1 MKGEKGAPRVGSL
14 RLPSA
19 SRAARERQHVER
31 SAHSTVEARARRP
44 RFAGSGFGSSP
55 TRARVGHLDL
65 RVRRVS
71 TVLCLSVSPRG
82 ARARGLAWRGCGLS
96 GPPHCG
102 LESNRVST
110 SAKNKS
116 LRKCESVRPYA
127 DGRGCFRAC
136 AALCALR
143 LRRRSDLRR
152 VSCARVH
159 ENRTYYASTLGNSR
173 VVLMRACESAT
184 NLVHRNCACAMVIM
198 RPVLLRVRRG
208 HLSAARASMRASWK
222 VAQGG
227 ERTPLL
233 YFRWG
238 PAVRRPSGCP

>member
-71 TVLCLSVSPRG
+71 TVSQSRRG
-82 ARARGLAWRGCGLS
+82 GRGLAGWRGVGV
-96 GPPHCG
+96 
-102 LESNRVST
+102 VSPVHRT
-110 SAKNKS
+110 AVSKRTGFSTPLKKN
-116 LRKCESVRPYA
+116 LCESVIVS
-127 DGRGCFRAC
+127 RAC
-136 AALCALR
+136 SLVRAAASLR
-143 LRRRSDLRR
+143 PPSR
-152 VSCARVH
+152 VVRSCAR

-173 VVLMRACESAT
+173 VVLIGEHANPLRISCTETAHVPWLSCGPFYFECVGAT
-184 NLVHRNCACAMVIM
+184 C
-198 RPVLLRVRRG
+198 PLRVLRCVLAGR
-208 HLSAARASMRASWK
+208 
-222 VAQGG
+222 
-227 ERTPLL
+227 
-233 YFRWG
+233 
-238 PAVRRPSGCP
+238 

>member
-71 TVLCLSVSPRG
+71 TVSQSRRG
-82 ARARGLAWRGCGLS
+82 GRGLAGCPWRGCGLS

-110 SAKNKS
+110 SAKINKS
-116 LRKCESVRPYA
+116 LRIRSSYAEVPSVCSLVRAAASLRPP
-127 DGRGCFRAC
+127 
-136 AALCALR
+136 
-143 LRRRSDLRR
+143 SR
-152 VSCARVH
+152 VVRSCAR

-173 VVLMRACESAT
+173 VVLIGEHANPLRISCTESARVPWLFLCGPFYFASASGP
-184 NLVHRNCACAMVIM
+184 LVRCACFDA
-198 RPVLLRVRRG
+198 
-208 HLSAARASMRASWK
+208 
-222 VAQGG
+222 
-227 ERTPLL
+227 
-233 YFRWG
+233 
-238 PAVRRPSGCP
+238 C